1 MRAKRWSALL
11 LSGVMAASMLT
22 GCGMNKN
29 ETVATFDETEVP
41 LGVANFAARFLQ
53 ATYDD
58 FYVAYFG
65 EDVWSSDLYNNGT
78 TMQDNIK
85 DSVMQSLFDMYTL
98 EAHMA
103 EYDVEL
109 TEDDKAEIAD
119 TAAAFIADNSKDAL
133 NALGADEEIVER
145 YLTLATIQN
154 RMHTAIIAD
163 ADTNVTDEEAN
174 TSSYSYVKVSKQSH
188 TDEDGNTVEYTDTEL
203 TLLGKTVGMFDT
215 DAKAGTLEDA
225 AEQYD
230 YTVSSGTFTADDSN
244 LDETVLTALQG
255 LDEGEV
261 SDVIDTD
268 TDYYVVRLD
277 EKTDADATET
287 TRQNIISQRQSDL
300 YDETLKGWEDE
311 HDMYVKRDIVTVYKQ
326 TILGPLWFLI
336 QPIFTTVMY
345 MFIFG
350 GLAGIST
357 DGVPQPL
364 FYMAGIMLWNYFS
377 SAFNV
382 SSNVFTANAGV
393 FGKVYFPRLVVPL
406 SGITSNLIKFGI
418 QLLLFIAMYLYFYV
432 KGASLHVNAALLLFP
447 FLTFLIAFHAMS
459 WGLIVSALTT
469 KYRDLT
475 QLVTFGLQL
484 FMYATPVIYPLN
496 AAPEKYRDIIALN
509 PLTPIFETFK
519 YSCMGCGSLDWGGLA
534 YSTLFML
541 STLFCS
547 VVIFSRVER
556 NFMDTV

>member
-1 MRAKRWSALL
+1 MTKENWTIEIKPKKKWLDIDLKGIWRYR
-11 LSGVMAASMLT
+11 
-22 GCGMNKN
+22 
-29 ETVATFDETEVP
+29 
-41 LGVANFAARFLQ
+41 
-53 ATYDD
+53 
-58 FYVAYFG
+58 
-65 EDVWSSDLYNNGT
+65 DLY
-78 TMQDNIK
+78 
-85 DSVMQSLFDMYTL
+85 Y
-98 EAHMA
+98 
-103 EYDVEL
+103 
-109 TEDDKAEIAD
+109 
-119 TAAAFIADNSKDAL
+119 
-133 NALGADEEIVER
+133 
-145 YLTLATIQN
+145 
-154 RMHTAIIAD
+154 
-163 ADTNVTDEEAN
+163 
-174 TSSYSYVKVSKQSH
+174 
-188 TDEDGNTVEYTDTEL
+188 
-203 TLLGKTVGMFDT
+203 
-215 DAKAGTLEDA
+215 
-225 AEQYD
+225 
-230 YTVSSGTFTADDSN
+230 
-244 LDETVLTALQG
+244 
-255 LDEGEV
+255 
-261 SDVIDTD
+261 
-268 TDYYVVRLD
+268 
-277 EKTDADATET
+277 
-287 TRQNIISQRQSDL
+287 
-300 YDETLKGWEDE
+300 
-311 HDMYVKRDIVTVYKQ
+311 MYVKRDIVTVYKQ

-469 KYRDLT
+469 
-475 QLVTFGLQL
+475 
-484 FMYATPVIYPLN
+484 
-496 AAPEKYRDIIALN
+496 IALN